1 MDRERDFKKYI
12 SPIKLRNFCIGY
24 GIFTILMGLVQP
36 VLIIAFGI
44 YEIIF
49 LLIWFIGSSK
59 RKSKINELKQSGELE
74 HILSDFKN
82 ANVILNDKV
91 RVGEDY
97 IYFKH
102 VGKALKWNSQAPCC
116 QLV

>member
-1 MDRERDFKKYI
+1 MDRERNFKKYI

-49 LLIWFIGSSK
+49 LLNVEEIKVNEISIDGKVESGDFIIE
-59 RKSKINELKQSGELE
+59 KIYVK
-74 HILSDFKN
+74 I
-82 ANVILNDKV
+82 DK
-91 RVGEDY
+91 E
-97 IYFKH
+97 
-102 VGKALKWNSQAPCC
+102 
-116 QLV
+116 